1 MALSIG
7 YVGVRGLALISAFGG
22 NVAAARFTLPNG
34 KNDYAIAPTVPVARA
49 INPLV
54 APLSLFFDDT
64 SQSTYHGGTVT
75 LSKRF
80 SHNYS
85 FTTNY
90 TWSKAID
97 NSGSPSLNGYPEDPY
112 RRDLERARSKQD
124 VAHRFVT
131 SFTAEGPKETRLRD
145 FRFSFIANAASAH
158 YYTILAGV
166 DANHDG
172 NATTDRVGTLGRNT
186 LKGDKYVNFD
196 VRQSRVIPFSERVH
210 AEVIAEHSI
219 SLIR

>member
-1 MALSIG
+1 LYRYNQNAIPLGAAWLPQNQDPLNASPKFDGTTSNQPNFYRPYQG
-7 YVGVRGLALISAFGG
+7 YANTIAYGFGANSNYHSLQVSANRRFGRDLTGGVA
-22 NVAAARFTLPNG
+22 
-34 KNDYAIAPTVPVARA
+34 
-49 INPLV
+49 
-54 APLSLFFDDT
+54 
-64 SQSTYHGGTVT
+64 
-75 LSKRF
+75 
-80 SHNYS
+80 
-85 FTTNY
+85 Y

-219 SLIR
+219 PLIR